1 MYQKIKQT
9 PDPFTIPSTVKK
21 KKKKSQREHYN
32 ILQTHPKIIK
42 RIVG

>member
-9 PDPFTIPSTVKK
+9 PDPFTIPSTV